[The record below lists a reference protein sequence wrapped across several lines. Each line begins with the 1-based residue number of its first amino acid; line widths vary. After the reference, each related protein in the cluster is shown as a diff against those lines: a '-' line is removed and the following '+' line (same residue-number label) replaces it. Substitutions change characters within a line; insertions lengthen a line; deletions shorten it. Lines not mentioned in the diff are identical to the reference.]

1 MFDFGKPED
10 TATLFRESALRMK
23 GPALPDCSLNE
34 MEEQDLRNM
43 LTYLYSAVRNALE
56 EGVEEKALE
65 ILVAEY
71 DEVFVALAEA
81 SDRFRSMVKN
91 GKHQVVLGVTRE
103 NVDKYRK
110 LAGV

>member
-43 LTYLYSAVRNALE
+43 LTTCIQPSGTPLKR
-56 EGVEEKALE
+56 
-65 ILVAEY
+65 
-71 DEVFVALAEA
+71 
-81 SDRFRSMVKN
+81 
-91 GKHQVVLGVTRE
+91 VLRE
-103 NVDKYRK
+103 
-110 LAGV
+110 LPT